1 MLINYIKEISNKQPT
16 NFHNYA
22 TEAYK
27 GILHTEINWCSSI
40 IMKLRVRT
48 VLLLLVEKFF

>member
-22 TEAYK
+22 TESYK
-27 GILHTEINWCSSI
+27 GFSTQ
-40 IMKLRVRT
+40 KLT
-48 VLLLLVEKFF
+48 DAQE